1 MPQNSELYY
10 DSASFERFSILT
22 DTALPSTFCLTIFIA
37 NLLAII
43 ATKDDIAELTERVV
57 AIETPFMSFSNN
69 SLSCFRGVTSS
80 PKGFTF
86 HDDTKFVRLFESNK
100 WLIFLGGLIAC
111 AFGLGVDPDN
121 NRKVDLLLLFPL
133 R

>member
-1 MPQNSELYY
+1 MNFITILHHLN
-10 DSASFERFSILT
+10 DCNWHGSAVN
-22 DTALPSTFCLTIFIA
+22 ALFNNFIA
-37 NLLAII
+37 NL
-43 ATKDDIAELTERVV
+43 
-57 AIETPFMSFSNN
+57 
-69 SLSCFRGVTSS
+69 
-80 PKGFTF
+80 F